1 MPPMQ
6 LTLVATI
13 EDQNQGTTS
22 FLVDTDT
29 VYFIINNS
37 ANGAICNIKSM
48 FVGDFKH
55 QNVILVTVNSKTIT
69 VK

>member
-1 MPPMQ
+1 MQ
-6 LTLVATI
+6 LILLAII
-13 EDQNQGTTS
+13 EDQNQGTNS
-22 FLVDTDT
+22 FSVDTNGI
-29 VYFIINNS
+29 YFIIGNS
-37 ANGAICNIKSM
+37 TNGFICSIKSM